1 MPASAHDREN
11 TLSHRHFAAA
21 LTGATLLL
29 SASAASA
36 QTFCY
41 VSDPTGTPLNIR
53 IEPNGRVVGVIANG
67 TQVTISE
74 SRRGDG
80 GRVWVFIRNLDTGQ
94 GIGWVY
100 RNFLSC

>member
-1 MPASAHDREN
+1 MIHRALLGA
-11 TLSHRHFAAA
+11 LSGAA
-21 LTGATLLL
+21 LLL
-29 SASAASA
+29 AAGAASA

-74 SRRGDG
+74 SRRDER
-80 GRVWVFIRNLDTGQ
+80 GRLWVFVRNLDTNQ

-100 RNFLSC
+100 RNFLNC

>member
-1 MPASAHDREN
+1 MRAHDRE
-11 TLSHRHFAAA
+11 TGLRRRHLAAA
-21 LTGATLLL
+21 LTGAALLF
-29 SASAASA
+29 SAGAASA
-36 QTFCY
+36 QSFCY

-80 GRVWVFIRNLDTGQ
+80 GRVWVFIRNFETGQ

-100 RNFLSC
+100 RNFLNC

>member
-1 MPASAHDREN
+1 MIGRIR
-11 TLSHRHFAAA
+11 LRLRHFATALSGAA
-21 LTGATLLL
+21 LLL
-29 SASAASA
+29 SAGAASA
-36 QTFCY
+36 QSACY

-74 SRRGDG
+74 SRQGDG
-80 GRVWVFIRNLDTGQ
+80 GRTWVFIRNLDTGQ

-100 RNFLSC
+100 RNFLNC

>member
-1 MPASAHDREN
+1 MR
-11 TLSHRHFAAA
+11 RHHILGLLALAA
-21 LTGATLLL
+21 L
-29 SASAASA
+29 SASTAPALA
-36 QTFCY
+36 QGVCY
-41 VSDPTGTPLNIR
+41 VSDPTDTPLNIR

-67 TQVTISE
+67 TQVTIGE

-80 GRVWVFIRNLDTGQ
+80 GRVWVFIRNLDTGR

>member
-1 MPASAHDREN
+1 MRRN
-11 TLSHRHFAAA
+11 TLLGA
-21 LTGATLLL
+21 LAGAMLLL
-29 SASAASA
+29 TAGSALA
-36 QTFCY
+36 QGVCY
-41 VSDPTGTPLNIR
+41 VSDPTDTPLNIR

-100 RNFLSC
+100 RNFLNC

>member
-1 MPASAHDREN
+1 MRRK
-11 TLSHRHFAAA
+11 TFLGA
-21 LTGATLLL
+21 LAGATLLL
-29 SASAASA
+29 TGGSAFA
-36 QTFCY
+36 QGVCY
-41 VSDPTGTPLNIR
+41 VSDPTNTPLNIR

-100 RNFLSC
+100 RNFLNC